1 MGRVDVSGGQMRAV
15 TVSGFGAVPEVTDRP
30 VPEPGRG
37 EVLVRMSAAG
47 LNPFDWKVID
57 GAIKDTA
64 FPLIIGTDGAGTVER
79 VGPEV
84 TGFQPGDPVFGQF
97 SRARQGRGSYAEMA
111 VAPQHAIATAPRTVA
126 LSEAAAVPT
135 AGMTAL
141 NLLDRAGAVDRL
153 LVVGATGGVG
163 TFVTQLASAR
173 GITVVAT
180 ASPGKADLMRALG
193 ATEVVDHTAGPVA
206 DQVAPPVDAIIDLV
220 GGTERL
226 RALLPAIRP
235 GGLVLSPVFAV
246 PEGGLPGVEALNF
259 TSTPSA
265 DLLERLAREIDAG
278 HLRVIIGDTVT
289 LSQAPDAIARSR
301 AGRAR
306 GKTVVVI

>member
-1 MGRVDVSGGQMRAV
+1 MRAV
-15 TVSGFGAVPEVTDRP
+15 TVTGFGAVPEVTDRP

-37 EVLVRMSAAG
+37 EVLVRLTAAG

-57 GAIKDTA
+57 GAIQDAA

-79 VGPEV
+79 VGPDV

-97 SRARQGRGSYAEMA
+97 SKARLGQGSYAELA
-111 VAPQHAIATAPRTVA
+111 VASHDAIAAAPRTVA

-141 NLLDRAGAVDRL
+141 NLVDRVGDARRL
-153 LVVGATGGVG
+153 LIVGATGGVG

-180 ASPGKADLMRALG
+180 ASEEKADLMRALG
-193 ATEVVDHTAGPVA
+193 ATEVVDHTVAPIA
-206 DQVAPPVDAIIDLV
+206 DQVDPQVDAVIDLV
-220 GGTERL
+220 SSTERL
-226 RALLPAIRP
+226 RDLLPVIRP
-235 GGLVLSPVFAV
+235 GGIVLSPVFAV
-246 PEGGLPGVEALNF
+246 PEEGLPGVEAANF
-259 TSTPSA
+259 SSAASA

-278 HLRVIIGDTVT
+278 HVRVVIGDTVT
-289 LSQAPDAIARSR
+289 LSQAPDALARSR
-301 AGRAR
+301 AGKAR
-306 GKTVVVI
+306 GKTVIVI

>member
-1 MGRVDVSGGQMRAV
+1 MRAV
-15 TVSGFGAVPEVTDRP
+15 TVTGFGAVPEVTERP

-37 EVLVRMSAAG
+37 EVLVRLSAAG

-57 GAIKDTA
+57 GVIKDVS

-79 VGPEV
+79 VGAEV
-84 TGFQPGDPVFGQF
+84 TEFRPGDPVFGQF
-97 SRARQGRGSYAEMA
+97 SKARQGLGSYAELA
-111 VAPQHAIATAPRTVA
+111 VASHDAIAAAPRTVA

-141 NLLDRAGAVDRL
+141 NLVDRVGDASRL

-180 ASPGKADLMRALG
+180 ASEEKADLMRALG
-193 ATEVVDHTAGPVA
+193 AREIVDHRSGPVA
-206 DQVAPPVDAIIDLV
+206 EQVDPQVDAVIDLV
-220 GGTERL
+220 SDTDDL
-226 RALLPAIRP
+226 REILPVVRP
-235 GGLVLSPVFAV
+235 GGIVLSPVFAV
-246 PEGGLPGVEALNF
+246 PEKGLPGVEAANF
-259 TSTPSA
+259 SSAASA

-278 HLRVIIGDTVT
+278 HLRVVIGDTVT
-289 LSQAPDAIARSR
+289 LSQAPEALTRSR
-301 AGRAR
+301 AGQAR
-306 GKTVVVI
+306 GKTVIVI